1 MSVPLH
7 RAGMSKMR
15 SFFYGQLS
23 GMVEPIAGLIGAL
36 AVNSMQAILPY
47 ALGFAA
53 GGLLLLLL
61 SPDWV
66 LGRFR
71 KYIFRYSWLPLDI

>member
-1 MSVPLH
+1 MIYFMTLFCWLCVTVAAVSVPLH

-53 GGLLLLLL
+53 G
-61 SPDWV
+61 V
-66 LGRFR
+66 QCAVVVA
-71 KYIFRYSWLPLDI
+71 